1 MEAGSRKQDGNERPH
16 ANMFGRVARRKPL
29 VSKDKPLIIM
39 HSSMFGDPEA
49 DDLHHLQLPLCMTF
63 VSSHWKILYFLYL
76 TSSHTEYTEYLF

>member
-1 MEAGSRKQDGNERPH
+1 
-16 ANMFGRVARRKPL
+16 MFGRVARRKPL
-29 VSKDKPLIIM
+29 VSKDNVVAQSKFAKIILDKPLIIM

-63 VSSHWKILYFLYL
+63 VSSHWKILYLLYL